1 MTKIENNNSKKNPK
15 KSNHL
20 FQVIH
25 HDSMKLGRSKEEFL
39 QINGPQIATATHVVV
54 LMTDAMTTSPFIF
67 HEVLFA
73 DWLGKKLVTAMFKN
87 VWTGMRFSLKAVLGR
102 WSLGKSVIYGGGRT
116 FGRGWRLMGLSFEKG
131 WSTEFWTGMVFDGR
145 NFRQGRC

>member
-1 MTKIENNNSKKNPK
+1 
-15 KSNHL
+15 
-20 FQVIH
+20 
-25 HDSMKLGRSKEEFL
+25 MKLGRSKEEFL

-102 WSLGKSVIYGGGRT
+102 RS
-116 FGRGWRLMGLSFEKG
+116 FGERGAPHSEHRFPAPSSKLC
-131 WSTEFWTGMVFDGR
+131 
-145 NFRQGRC
+145 QI